1 VAVTYPGF
9 ALFLT
14 ARWSIVAYLSHFHLL
29 VGGVQITVGAP
40 DFEPAGIRGHFL
52 YCRNLLLHCSLVGK
66 PSPLGSAFEKIE
78 LHFDPSQPGTVI
90 RVHNTEDDF
99 LFGTFH

>member
-1 VAVTYPGF
+1 
-9 ALFLT
+9 
-14 ARWSIVAYLSHFHLL
+14 L

-40 DFEPAGIRGHFL
+40 DFGPPGIGGHFL

-78 LHFDPSQPGTVI
+78 LDLYSGQPVI
-90 RVHNTEDDF
+90 PAT
-99 LFGTFH
+99 L